1 MGSFC
6 SYIRPTNLFW
16 PAWKF
21 NYIQLVFHLIL
32 VIRHCHVYSAPKN
45 PFNAVVVAI
54 LCQNPSGSCSVDM
67 SATWW
72 EIAGFKEPCIITA
85 CEYVVSLW
93 KPLDAWQWEK
103 IYSWHFTEVNQNL
116 IAERELFNQLHGNT
130 DGQLTKNMG
139 SVTMQDRAE
148 KWCFF
153 PPVFNYENFQI
164 YGKVI

>member
-1 MGSFC
+1 MF
-6 SYIRPTNLFW
+6 
-16 PAWKF
+16 
-21 NYIQLVFHLIL
+21 IL
-32 VIRHCHVYSAPKN
+32 PPRIPLTSLLL
-45 PFNAVVVAI
+45 PF
-54 LCQNPSGSCSVDM
+54 CQNPSGSCSVDV

-72 EIAGFKEPCIITA
+72 EIAGFKEPCIVTA

-116 IAERELFNQLHGNT
+116 IAERDLCNQLHGNT

-148 KWCFF
+148 K
-153 PPVFNYENFQI
+153 
-164 YGKVI
+164 